1 MLSDDPMQTV
11 DRFKALKV
19 QIFVHYIKRAI
30 PFRILKTLF
39 TTVGVPSKDTLLFLF
54 KNLFQ
59 YQTLDDQYRF
69 LDFNMSETTQGSE
82 KGICKLFEHLTAMA
96 AYIFIHIYCTLSK
109 VLSYFTLNHMLVF
122 YKRLTN

>member
-1 MLSDDPMQTV
+1 MLSDDPMQTF

-39 TTVGVPSKDTLLFLF
+39 TTVVVPSKDTLLFLF

-59 YQTLDDQYRF
+59 YQTLDDQDRF

-82 KGICKLFEHLTAMA
+82 KGSLQAFRAPHSYGSL
-96 AYIFIHIYCTLSK
+96 HIYTHILYVIKSI
-109 VLSYFTLNHMLVF
+109 VLFHFESHVSVL
-122 YKRLTN
+122 